1 MPNSQD
7 FDFTGVEKVGIIGN
21 GNVAMDVARVL
32 GSSIERLQPTDIAEK
47 AFEVLRK
54 SKIRE
59 IDIYGRRGPV
69 QAAMTVKELRY
80 LSKVPGISL
89 RVLQDEVDKGLSPAS
104 ENEAMLNSVQTNQR
118 ERARKRLFDLINS
131 LPREHNPNAQVKINL
146 RFMLAPVDFTAPYLT
161 LAKTTLQGPELQQIA
176 VLSEETFKDNCDLL
190 IRSIGYSSVQID
202 KSLPFDQELGTV
214 KNLGGKIEGNNY
226 VTGWAR
232 TGPFGVID
240 TTMRN
245 VFVIHI

>member
-104 ENEAMLNSVQTNQR
+104 QNEAMLNSVQTNQR

-176 VLSEETFKDNCDLL
+176 VPSEETFKDNCDLL